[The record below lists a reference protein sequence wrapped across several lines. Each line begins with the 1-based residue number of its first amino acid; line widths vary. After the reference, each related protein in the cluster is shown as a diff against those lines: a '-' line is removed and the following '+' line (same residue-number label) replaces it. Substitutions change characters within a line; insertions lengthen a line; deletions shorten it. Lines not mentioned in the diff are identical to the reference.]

1 MRPVRFVAL
10 ALVVVT
16 LVWGRPSMVTAQ
28 TETTEAGTATTTRP
42 ALWPW
47 AIVGLGG
54 AMFVAS
60 AVMGGLT
67 LERQAELDRVC
78 APHSCPPSAEAAQA
92 EGRAFAFSTDALWVG
107 GLVVAAA
114 GFVLALT
121 LPGEATTASAAC
133 GPDGCG
139 VSVGGVF

>member
-1 MRPVRFVAL
+1 LRPVRFVAL

-16 LVWGRPSMVTAQ
+16 LAWGRPSMVTAQ
-28 TETTEAGTATTTRP
+28 TETATTATTRP

-47 AIVGLGG
+47 AIVGVGG

-78 APHSCPPSAEAAQA
+78 SPHSCPPAVEAAQA

-107 GLVVAAA
+107 GLVVVAV

-133 GPDGCG
+133 GPDGCTL
-139 VSVGGVF
+139 SVRGVF